1 MLETMRE
8 SEMYKRL
15 RTLMDE
21 ERYAHSLG
29 VRDCAVML
37 AERYGADVGKARLAG
52 LLHDCAKGLSRQEMI
67 NRAMEAGIELGPE
80 EFQSEALLHGAVG
93 AIIARQVF
101 GVEDPE
107 ILSAIEC
114 HTTGKRDMALLDK
127 IIYLADYIEPNR
139 DFPGVEDLKQAAMED
154 LDKAVLM
161 ALRRT
166 IKYVLDTDRFLHP
179 RTVEAWND
187 MLKRFKS
194 QTIDG

>member
-93 AIIARQVF
+93 AIIARHVF